1 MRRKNNNREIE
12 VDEIFLDQKNAPG
25 FHQENMEG
33 VLENP
38 IKNRIFWF
46 LGVFLVSML
55 TVFGLRVGYL
65 QLARGE
71 ELKDRSEKNYLRVV
85 SLETQRGIIYDR
97 DGNLLAYD
105 EVIEAENLRKYP
117 SVGFL
122 HVLGFLTA
130 PEKEGGA
137 PKGASGLE
145 ATYDEILRGSP
156 DKNIEEI
163 DAKGNILG
171 QGILEKGQE
180 GKNILTGLSRDLN
193 IKLAGAINSTKE
205 ERGFKGGAG
214 IFMDIKSG
222 EILALAS
229 APEFDP
235 NLLEQKNTSEEI
247 NKLLHDEGKPFLN
260 RAVSG
265 LYAPGSIV
273 KPALAAGALL
283 ENIITPDKKI
293 LSTGSISLPNPYD
306 PARPNVFLDWKAHG
320 LVDMRQALAVSSDVY
335 FYEVG
340 GGYQDQKGLGPWNIK
355 KYFSMFGFEEKTGI
369 DLPGEKAGH
378 LPDPSEKQGGRDWTI
393 GDTYHMAIG
402 QGDVTVTPVEI
413 VSYAAAIASDGAFHY
428 PHLVRAIVDK
438 NKKPSQVFSYPL
450 RRVLPISPDI
460 FKVIKE
466 GMRDSAKFG
475 TAQGLSGLPIEIA
488 AKTGTAEI
496 GGTNTVNSWSIG
508 FFPYEN
514 PRVAFV
520 VLMEGGPSQNT
531 VGATYVAAQVI
542 RWITDTSFLSKLDND
557 ILLK

>member
-1 MRRKNNNREIE
+1 MRRKNNKEIE
-12 VDEIFLDQKNAPG
+12 VDEIFLDQKNTPG

-33 VLENP
+33 MLENP
-38 IKNRIFWF
+38 IKNKIFWF
-46 LGVFLVSML
+46 LGVFLISML

-71 ELKDRSEKNYLRVV
+71 ELKERSEKNHLRVV
-85 SLETQRGIIYDR
+85 SLSAQRGIIYDK
-97 DGNLLAYD
+97 DGNPLAYND
-105 EVIEAENLRKYP
+105 TTETESLRKYP
-117 SVGFL
+117 PAGFL

-130 PEKEGGA
+130 PEKEGDA

-145 ATYDEILRGSP
+145 ATYDEILRGTP
-156 DKNIEEI
+156 DKNIEEV
-163 DAKGNILG
+163 DAKGNVVEL
-171 QGILEKGQE
+171 GILEKGQE
-180 GKNILTGLSRDLN
+180 GKNILTGISKGLN
-193 IKLAGAINSTKE
+193 IKLAEAINGTKE

-214 IFMDIKSG
+214 VFMDIKSG

-235 NLLEQKNTSEEI
+235 NLLSKKNTSEEI
-247 NKLLHDEGKPFLN
+247 NKLLYDEGKPFLN

-273 KPALAAGALL
+273 KPALAIGALL

-293 LSTGSISLPNPYD
+293 MSTGSISLPNPYD
-306 PARPNVFLDWKAHG
+306 PARPNIFLDWKAHG

-335 FYEVG
+335 FYEIG

-355 KYFSMFGFEEKTGI
+355 KYFSMFGFEEKSGI
-369 DLPGEKAGH
+369 DLPGEKSGH

-393 GDTYHMAIG
+393 GNTYHMAIG
-402 QGDVTVTPVEI
+402 QGDVTVTPI
-413 VSYAAAIASDGAFHY
+413 GMISYVSAIASDGIIRY
-428 PHLVRAIVDK
+428 PHLVRAVVDK
-438 NKKPSQVFSYPL
+438 NKKPLQIFSYPS

-488 AKTGTAEI
+488 AKTGTAEV
-496 GGTNTVNSWSIG
+496 GGTNTVHSWSIG

-520 VLMEGGPSQNT
+520 ILMEGGPRQNT
-531 VGATYVAAQVI
+531 VGATYVATQVI
-542 RWITDTSFLSKLDND
+542 RWITDTGFLSKLDND
-557 ILLK
+557 ILPK

>member
-1 MRRKNNNREIE
+1 MRRKNNKEIE
-12 VDEIFLDQKNAPG
+12 VDEIFLDQKNTPG

-33 VLENP
+33 MLENP
-38 IKNRIFWF
+38 IKNKIFWF
-46 LGVFLVSML
+46 LGVFLISML

-71 ELKDRSEKNYLRVV
+71 ELKERSEKNYLRVV
-85 SLETQRGIIYDR
+85 SLSAQRGIIYDK
-97 DGNLLAYD
+97 DGNPLAYND
-105 EVIEAENLRKYP
+105 TTETESLRKYP
-117 SVGFL
+117 PAGFL

-130 PEKEGGA
+130 PEKEGDA

-145 ATYDEILRGSP
+145 ATYDEILRGTP
-156 DKNIEEI
+156 DKNIEEV
-163 DAKGNILG
+163 DAKGNVVEL
-171 QGILEKGQE
+171 GILEKGQE
-180 GKNILTGLSRDLN
+180 GKNILTGISKGLN
-193 IKLAGAINSTKE
+193 IKLAEAINGTKE

-214 IFMDIKSG
+214 VFMDIKSG

-235 NLLEQKNTSEEI
+235 NLLSKKNTSEEI
-247 NKLLHDEGKPFLN
+247 NKLLYDEGKPFLN

-273 KPALAAGALL
+273 KPALAIGALL

-293 LSTGSISLPNPYD
+293 MSTGSISLPNPYD
-306 PARPNVFLDWKAHG
+306 PARPNIFLDWKAHG

-335 FYEVG
+335 FYEIG

-355 KYFSMFGFEEKTGI
+355 KYFSMFGFEEKSGI
-369 DLPGEKAGH
+369 DLPGEKSGH

-393 GDTYHMAIG
+393 GNTYHMAIG
-402 QGDVTVTPVEI
+402 QGDVTVTPI
-413 VSYAAAIASDGAFHY
+413 GMISYVSAIASDGIIRY
-428 PHLVRAIVDK
+428 PHLVRAVVDK
-438 NKKPSQVFSYPL
+438 NKKPLQIFSYPS

-488 AKTGTAEI
+488 AKTGTAEV
-496 GGTNTVNSWSIG
+496 GGTNTVHSWSIG

-520 VLMEGGPSQNT
+520 ILMEGGPRQNT
-531 VGATYVAAQVI
+531 VGATYVATQVI
-542 RWITDTSFLSKLDND
+542 RWITDTGFLSKLDND
-557 ILLK
+557 ILPK

>member
-1 MRRKNNNREIE
+1 MRRKNNKEIE
-12 VDEIFLDQKNAPG
+12 VDEIFLDQKNTPG

-33 VLENP
+33 MLENP
-38 IKNRIFWF
+38 IKNKIFWF
-46 LGVFLVSML
+46 LGVFLISML

-71 ELKDRSEKNYLRVV
+71 ELKERSEKNYLRVV
-85 SLETQRGIIYDR
+85 SLSAQRGIIYDK
-97 DGNLLAYD
+97 DGNPLAYND
-105 EVIEAENLRKYP
+105 TTETESLRKYP
-117 SVGFL
+117 PAGFL

-130 PEKEGGA
+130 PEKEGDA

-145 ATYDEILRGSP
+145 ATYDEILRGTP
-156 DKNIEEI
+156 DKNIEEV
-163 DAKGNILG
+163 DAKGNVVEL
-171 QGILEKGQE
+171 GILEKGQE
-180 GKNILTGLSRDLN
+180 GKNILTGISKGLN
-193 IKLAGAINSTKE
+193 IKLAEAINGTKE

-214 IFMDIKSG
+214 VFMDIKSG
-222 EILALAS
+222 EILALAN

-235 NLLEQKNTSEEI
+235 NLLSKKNTSEEI
-247 NKLLHDEGKPFLN
+247 NKLLYDEGKPFLN

-273 KPALAAGALL
+273 KPALAIGALL

-293 LSTGSISLPNPYD
+293 MSTGSISLPNPYD
-306 PARPNVFLDWKAHG
+306 PARPNIFLDWKAHG

-335 FYEVG
+335 FYEIG

-355 KYFSMFGFEEKTGI
+355 KYFSMFGFEEKSGI
-369 DLPGEKAGH
+369 DLPGEKSGH

-393 GDTYHMAIG
+393 GNTYHMAIG
-402 QGDVTVTPVEI
+402 QGDVTVTPI
-413 VSYAAAIASDGAFHY
+413 GMISYVSAIASDGIIRY
-428 PHLVRAIVDK
+428 PHLVRAVVDK
-438 NKKPSQVFSYPL
+438 NKKPLQIFSYPS

-488 AKTGTAEI
+488 AKTGTAEV
-496 GGTNTVNSWSIG
+496 GGTNTVHSWSIG

-520 VLMEGGPSQNT
+520 ILMEGGPRQNT
-531 VGATYVAAQVI
+531 VGATYVATQVI
-542 RWITDTSFLSKLDND
+542 RWITDTGFLSKLDND
-557 ILLK
+557 ILPK

>member
-1 MRRKNNNREIE
+1 MRRKNNKEIE
-12 VDEIFLDQKNAPG
+12 IDEIFLDQKNAPG

-33 VLENP
+33 MLENP
-38 IKNRIFWF
+38 IKSRIFWF
-46 LGVFLVSML
+46 LGVFLISTL
-55 TVFGLRVGYL
+55 SVFGLRVGYL

-71 ELKDRSEKNYLRVV
+71 ELKERSEKNYLRVA
-85 SLETQRGIIYDR
+85 SKSSQRGIIYDR
-97 DGNLLAYD
+97 SGNSLAWSD
-105 EVIEAENLRKYP
+105 TAETESLRKYLP
-117 SVGFL
+117 VGFL

-130 PEKEGGA
+130 PEKEGDA
-137 PKGASGLE
+137 PRGASGLE
-145 ATYDEILRGSP
+145 ATYEEVLQGAP
-156 DKNIEEI
+156 DKNIEEV
-163 DAKGNILG
+163 DAKGNVVER
-171 QGILEKGQE
+171 GILEKGQE
-180 GKNILTGLSRDLN
+180 GKNILTGISRDLS
-193 IKLAGAINSTKE
+193 IKLAEAIDSTKE

-214 IFMDIKSG
+214 VFMDIKSG
-222 EILALAS
+222 EILALAN

-235 NLLEQKNTSEEI
+235 NLLFKKNSSEEI

-260 RAVSG
+260 RATSG

-283 ENIITPDKKI
+283 ESIITPDKRI

-306 PARPNVFLDWKAHG
+306 PLRPNVFLDWKAHG
-320 LVDMRQALAVSSDVY
+320 WVDMRQALAVSSDVY

-355 KYFSMFGFEEKTGI
+355 KYLSMFGFGEKSGI
-369 DLPGEKAGH
+369 DLPGEKSGH

-402 QGDVTVTPVEI
+402 QGDVTVTPIQV
-413 VSYAAAIASDGAFHY
+413 VSYAAAIASDGVLRY
-428 PHLVRAIVDK
+428 PHLVRAVLDK
-438 NKKPSQVFSYPL
+438 NKKPLQIFSYPPK
-450 RRVLPISPDI
+450 RILPISPDI

-466 GMRDSAKFG
+466 GMRDSVKFG

-496 GGTNTVNSWSIG
+496 GGTKNVHSWSIG

>member
-1 MRRKNNNREIE
+1 MRRKNNKEIE
-12 VDEIFLDQKNAPG
+12 VDEIFLDQKNTPG

-33 VLENP
+33 MLENP
-38 IKNRIFWF
+38 IKNKIFWF
-46 LGVFLVSML
+46 LGVFLISML

-71 ELKDRSEKNYLRVV
+71 ELKERSEKNYLRVV
-85 SLETQRGIIYDR
+85 SLSAQRGIIYDK
-97 DGNLLAYD
+97 DGNPLAYND
-105 EVIEAENLRKYP
+105 TTETESLRKYP
-117 SVGFL
+117 PAGFL

-130 PEKEGGA
+130 PEKEGDA

-145 ATYDEILRGSP
+145 ATYDEILRGTP
-156 DKNIEEI
+156 DKNIEEVG
-163 DAKGNILG
+163 AKGNVVEL
-171 QGILEKGQE
+171 GILEKGQE
-180 GKNILTGLSRDLN
+180 GKNILTGISKGLN
-193 IKLAGAINSTKE
+193 IKLAEAINGTKE

-214 IFMDIKSG
+214 VFMDIKSG

-235 NLLEQKNTSEEI
+235 NLLSKKNTSEEI
-247 NKLLHDEGKPFLN
+247 NKLLYDEGKPFLN

-273 KPALAAGALL
+273 KPALAIGALL

-293 LSTGSISLPNPYD
+293 MSTGSISLPNPYD
-306 PARPNVFLDWKAHG
+306 PARPNIFLDWKAHG

-335 FYEVG
+335 FYEIG

-355 KYFSMFGFEEKTGI
+355 KYFSMFGFEEKSGI
-369 DLPGEKAGH
+369 DLPGEKSGH

-393 GDTYHMAIG
+393 GNTYHMAIG
-402 QGDVTVTPVEI
+402 QGDVTVTPI
-413 VSYAAAIASDGAFHY
+413 GMISYVSAIASDGIIRY
-428 PHLVRAIVDK
+428 PHLVRAVVDK
-438 NKKPSQVFSYPL
+438 NKKPLQIFSYPS

-488 AKTGTAEI
+488 AKTGTAEV
-496 GGTNTVNSWSIG
+496 GGTNTVHSWSIG

-520 VLMEGGPSQNT
+520 ILMEGGPRQNT
-531 VGATYVAAQVI
+531 VGATYVATQVI
-542 RWITDTSFLSKLDND
+542 RWITDTGFLSKLDND
-557 ILLK
+557 ILPK

>member
-12 VDEIFLDQKNAPG
+12 VDEIFLDKKNAPG
-25 FHQENMEG
+25 FHQESMEG

-38 IKNRIFWF
+38 IKSKIFWF
-46 LGVFLVSML
+46 LGVFLITML

-71 ELKDRSEKNYLRVV
+71 ELKNRSEKNYLRVV
-85 SLETQRGIIYDR
+85 SKSSQRGIIFDK
-97 DGNLLAYD
+97 DGNPLAYD
-105 EVIEAENLRKYP
+105 DTTETGSSRKYP
-117 SVGFL
+117 PAGFL

-130 PEKEGGA
+130 PEKEGDA

-145 ATYDEILRGSP
+145 ATYDEILRGAS
-156 DKNIEEI
+156 DRNIEEV
-163 DAKGNILG
+163 DAKGNVVERG
-171 QGILEKGQE
+171 VLEKGQE
-180 GKNILTGLSRDLN
+180 GKNILTGISTGLN
-193 IKLAGAINSTKE
+193 VKLAEAINSVKE

-229 APEFDP
+229 LPEFDP
-235 NLLEQKNTSEEI
+235 NLLSQKNTSEEI
-247 NKLLHDEGKPFLN
+247 NKLLHNEGKPFLN
-260 RAVSG
+260 RAISG

-273 KPALAAGALL
+273 KPTLAIGALL

-306 PARPNVFLDWKAHG
+306 PAHPNVFLDWKAHG
-320 LVDMRQALAVSSDVY
+320 WVDMRQALAVSSDVY

-355 KYFSMFGFEEKTGI
+355 KYFSMFGFGEKSGI
-369 DLPGEKAGH
+369 DLPGEQSGH

-402 QGDVTVTPVEI
+402 QGDVTVTPIEI
-413 VSYAAAIASDGAFHY
+413 VSYVAAIASDGVLRY
-428 PHLVRAIVDK
+428 PHLVRAVVDK
-438 NKKPSQVFSYPL
+438 NKKPLQTFSYPPK
-450 RRVLPISPDI
+450 RVLPVSPDI

-466 GMRDSAKFG
+466 GMRNSAKFG
-475 TAQGLSGLPIEIA
+475 TAQGLSNLPIEIA

-496 GGTNTVNSWSIG
+496 GGTKTVNSWSIG

-514 PRVAFV
+514 PRVAFAI
-520 VLMEGGPSQNT
+520 LMEGGPRQNT
-531 VGATYVAAQVI
+531 VGATYAAAQVI
-542 RWITDTSFLSKLDND
+542 RWITDTNFLDKLDK
-557 ILLK
+557 I